1 MRPTPSVLKPSALR
15 AALQSLQPRE
25 RLAVGLAA
33 GVVTLY
39 LLWAVALAPA
49 LASLRAAPERH
60 RAADAQLADMRAL
73 ASQAQAL
80 LGQRGALAPSRADAL
95 RALDLA
101 TQQTLGASTRVA
113 VVGNRATVTVDA
125 ATPEALAR
133 WLSQARLNARLL
145 PVETRLARSG
155 EGAALRW
162 SGNVVLSGPS
172 LSNTP

>member
-1 MRPTPSVLKPSALR
+1 MSATSTPLKPSALR
-15 AALQSLQPRE
+15 AALQRLQPRE

-33 GVVTLY
+33 TVVTVY

-80 LGQRGALAPSRADAL
+80 LGQRSAQSPSRADTL
-95 RALDLA
+95 RALDQA
-101 TQQTLGASTRVA
+101 TQQTLGASTRVT
-113 VVGNRATVTVDA
+113 VTGNRVTVNVDA
-125 ATPEALAR
+125 ATPESLAR

-145 PVETRLARSG
+145 PVESRLSRKG
-155 EGAALRW
+155 DGAALRL
-162 SGNVVLSGPS
+162 SGTVVLGGPS
-172 LSNTP
+172 LNDTP